1 MYNRK
6 SIKGG
11 IQMTDM
17 EFREKQK
24 EFMEKQSLKNI
35 LIGLYGLN
43 RTVVENLII
52 NSKSNPEESN
62 EAEVKIEKVKK

>member
-1 MYNRK
+1 
-6 SIKGG
+6 
-11 IQMTDM
+11 MTDM

-35 LIGLYGLN
+35 LIGLYGLD

-52 NSKSNPEESN
+52 NSKSNPEDSN
-62 EAEVKIEKVKK
+62 EVEAKIEKVKK